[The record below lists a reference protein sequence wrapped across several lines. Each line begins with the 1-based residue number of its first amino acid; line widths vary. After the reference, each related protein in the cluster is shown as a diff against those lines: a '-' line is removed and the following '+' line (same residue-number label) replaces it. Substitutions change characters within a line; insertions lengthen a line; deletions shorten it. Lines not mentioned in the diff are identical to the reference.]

1 MENSTLDPVDRQ
13 IIHALAVQPRASF
26 RAIGEVVGVSDQTVA
41 RRYRRMRETVGLGI
55 YGLVR
60 GPLAGWVD
68 WLVRL
73 QTTPGGAHA
82 IAAAL
87 ARRSDTRWVRLYSGG
102 TEVVCVV
109 QARSAEQRDA
119 LFLHG
124 LPGSRRVVQVSAYAT
139 LHVFSPVIW
148 ASVYNGLTPAQVD
161 LLSARAAPAPDP
173 APHPDLEPGDD
184 PLLAEL
190 ARDGRTS
197 VAALAEA
204 THWHESTVRR
214 RIAEL
219 TASGLLY
226 FDADIDDRQFGYHV
240 SALLLLTVEPARLEE
255 TGRAM
260 AAHAET
266 PYVAAVTGQ
275 CNLIAQVV
283 VRDTQHLYEYVSGR
297 LAMLPGLRSVE
308 TLPEIAT
315 VKRASSTAAPAP
327 R

>member
-1 MENSTLDPVDRQ
+1 
-13 IIHALAVQPRASF
+13 
-26 RAIGEVVGVSDQTVA
+26 
-41 RRYRRMRETVGLGI
+41 
-55 YGLVR
+55 
-60 GPLAGWVD
+60 
-68 WLVRL
+68 
-73 QTTPGGAHA
+73 
-82 IAAAL
+82 
-87 ARRSDTRWVRLYSGG
+87 
-102 TEVVCVV
+102 
-109 QARSAEQRDA
+109 
-119 LFLHG
+119 
-124 LPGSRRVVQVSAYAT
+124 
-139 LHVFSPVIW
+139 
-148 ASVYNGLTPAQVD
+148 
-161 LLSARAAPAPDP
+161 
-173 APHPDLEPGDD
+173 
-184 PLLAEL
+184 
-190 ARDGRTS
+190 
-197 VAALAEA
+197 
-204 THWHESTVRR
+204 VRR